1 MNLDEIPLFSMLKN
15 RLTYLGDRQKVIATN
30 IANSD
35 TPGYAPRDLK
45 PFAVDLQGAMAT
57 GAIPMA
63 PVAGST
69 MRGPVIGGP
78 AMTSPTHL
86 MPKKTSVSTNKPK
99 DSPDNEITLDG
110 NGVVLEEQSMK
121 LIEARMD
128 YEAAISFY
136 QKSLSLL
143 RLAAKAPGK

>member
-1 MNLDEIPLFSMLKN
+1 MNLDDIPLFSMLKG
-15 RLTYLGDRQKVIATN
+15 RLSYLGDRQKLISAN

-45 PFAVDLQGAMAT
+45 PFAVDLQGAMTT

-63 PVAGST
+63 PVQA
-69 MRGPVIGGP
+69 MAIRGPTVTAPMHMLPKRSGMSGDAKPIG
-78 AMTSPTHL
+78 A
-86 MPKKTSVSTNKPK
+86 
-99 DSPDNEITLDG
+99 PDNEITLDG

-128 YEAAISFY
+128 YEAAIGFY
-136 QKSLSLL
+136 QKSLGLL
-143 RLAAKAPGK
+143 RMAARAPGK

>member
-1 MNLDEIPLFSMLKN
+1 MNLDEIPLFSMLKG
-15 RLTYLGDRQKVIATN
+15 RLSYLGERQQVIATN

-35 TPGYAPRDLK
+35 TPGYAPRDMK
-45 PFAVDLQGAMAT
+45 PFEVDLQGAMKT

-63 PVAGST
+63 AVEGTAS
-69 MRGPVIGGP
+69 RGQMV
-78 AMTSPTHL
+78 TSPAHMTARR
-86 MPKKTSVSTNKPK
+86 TTTTAAIKPK
-99 DSPDNEITLDG
+99 AMADSEVTLDG

-128 YEAAISFY
+128 YEAAIGFY

-143 RLAAKAPGK
+143 RMAARAPGK